1 MKQIPFAR
9 GVGLGISVGV
19 ALGMAMHG
27 KRKHVGRRIHQR
39 QKRLCHQKTE
49 YPDRNSADQADQ
61 N

>member
-27 KRKHVGRRIHQR
+27 STSWLRVRWARPSR
-39 QKRLCHQKTE
+39 QCPT
-49 YPDRNSADQADQ
+49 
-61 N
+61 